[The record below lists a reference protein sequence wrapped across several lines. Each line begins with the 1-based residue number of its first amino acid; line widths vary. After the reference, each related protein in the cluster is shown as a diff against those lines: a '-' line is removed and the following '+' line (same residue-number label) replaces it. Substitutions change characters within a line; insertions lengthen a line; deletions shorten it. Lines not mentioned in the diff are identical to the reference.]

1 MAQLHYRYAA
11 MNSGKSTM
19 VLQYRHTYAACGRTG
34 MLLTRLDRAGAGIV
48 SSRIGLEAD
57 AIEFEAD
64 TDLVHRVLSYNGAR
78 VDHVIVDE
86 AQFLSPE
93 QVDQLAALVD
103 DHDIDVFTFGLLS
116 DFRGEQ
122 FPGSARLVVLADI
135 VEALQVYP
143 MCWCGQPARMNA
155 RVTGGVMVRDGD
167 TVVVGNTDADAEVGY
182 VVLCR
187 RHHRA
192 GQPYA
197 LNPVSQ
203 PGQDG
208 LGDPLGVREIVPAP
222 RVDVDLQGA
231 GQHVQMP

>member
-1 MAQLHYRYAA
+1 MAQLHYRHAA

-19 VLQYRHTYAACGRTG
+19 VLQDRHTYAACGRRG
-34 MLLTRLDRAGAGIV
+34 LLMTRLDRAGTGIV

-57 AIEFEAD
+57 ALEIGVD
-64 TDLVHRVLSYNGAR
+64 TDLTDLVLSRPGTR

-93 QVDQLAALVD
+93 LE
-103 DHDIDVFTFGLLS
+103 IDVFTFGLLS
-116 DFRGEQ
+116 DFRGLQ

-155 RVTGGVMVRDGD
+155 RVVSGEMVRDGD
-167 TVVVGNTDADAEVGY
+167 TVVVGDTDGGVGY

-192 GQPYA
+192 GRPYA
-197 LNPVSQ
+197 P
-203 PGQDG
+203 
-208 LGDPLGVREIVPAP
+208 RELRISA
-222 RVDVDLQGA
+222 
-231 GQHVQMP
+231 

>member
-203 PGQDG
+203 PGDDG
-208 LGDPLGVREIVPAP
+208 FGDPFGVREVIPAP
-222 RVDVDLQGA
+222 RVDIDLQA
-231 GQHVQMP
+231 SVEHVQMP

>member
-1 MAQLHYRYAA
+1 MAQLQFRYAA

-19 VLQYRHTYAACGRTG
+19 VLQYRHTYATCGRTG
-34 MLLTRLDRAGAGIV
+34 LLMTRLDRAGTGIV
-48 SSRIGLEAD
+48 SSRIGLAAD
-57 AIEFEAD
+57 AIEFGAD
-64 TDLVHRVLSYNGAR
+64 TDLSAVVLAAPGPR

-93 QVDQLAALVD
+93 QVDQLAQLVD

-122 FPGSARLVVLADI
+122 FPGSARLVVLADV
-135 VEALQVYP
+135 VETLQVYP

-155 RVTGGVMVRDGD
+155 RVVGGVMVRDGD
-167 TVVVGNTDADAEVGY
+167 TVVVGDTGADVGY

-192 GQPYA
+192 GRPYQPISEPTA
-197 LNPVSQ
+197 LSA
-203 PGQDG
+203 
-208 LGDPLGVREIVPAP
+208 RAS
-222 RVDVDLQGA
+222 
-231 GQHVQMP
+231 

>member
-1 MAQLHYRYAA
+1 MAQLHFRYAA

-19 VLQYRHTYAACGRTG
+19 VLQYRHTYAACGRNG
-34 MLLTRLDRAGAGIV
+34 LLMTRLDRAGEGIV
-48 SSRIGLEAD
+48 SSRIGISAD
-57 AIEFEAD
+57 AIEFGAE
-64 TDLVHRVLSYNGAR
+64 TDLAR
-78 VDHVIVDE
+78 LVMQGSGVDHVIVDE
-86 AQFLSPE
+86 AQFLSAE
-93 QVDQLAALVD
+93 QVDQLAWLVD
-103 DHDIDVFTFGLLS
+103 DQHLDVFTFGLLS

-167 TVVVGNTDADAEVGY
+167 TVVVGNTDTDADADVSY

-192 GQPYA
+192 GQPY
-197 LNPVSQ
+197 S
-203 PGQDG
+203 
-208 LGDPLGVREIVPAP
+208 PAP
-222 RVDVDLQGA
+222 AVTLVG
-231 GQHVQMP
+231 

>member
-1 MAQLHYRYAA
+1 MAQLHYRHAA

-19 VLQYRHTYAACGRTG
+19 VLQYRHTYAACGRRG
-34 MLLTRLDRAGAGIV
+34 LLMTRLDRAGTGIV
-48 SSRIGLEAD
+48 SSRIGLAAD
-57 AIEFEAD
+57 ALEIPATAD
-64 TDLVHRVLSYNGAR
+64 LTELVLSQPGSR

-103 DHDIDVFTFGLLS
+103 DHDIDVFAFGLLS
-116 DFRGEQ
+116 DFRGLQ

-143 MCWCGQPARMNA
+143 MCWCGQPARMNG
-155 RVTGGVMVRDGD
+155 RVVSGVMVRDGD
-167 TVVVGNTDADAEVGY
+167 TVVLGDTGADVGY

-192 GQPYA
+192 GRPYA
-197 LNPVSQ
+197 PQGGTVWE
-203 PGQDG
+203 PAA
-208 LGDPLGVREIVPAP
+208 ETVPAP
-222 RVDVDLQGA
+222 ISA
-231 GQHVQMP
+231 

>member
-1 MAQLHYRYAA
+1 VAQLHYRHAA

-19 VLQYRHTYAACGRTG
+19 VLQYRHTYASCGRRG
-34 MLLTRLDRAGAGIV
+34 LLMTRLDRAGSGIV
-48 SSRIGLEAD
+48 SSRIGLSADALEIGAEAD
-57 AIEFEAD
+57 LV
-64 TDLVHRVLSYNGAR
+64 DLVLTRPGPR

-93 QVDQLAALVD
+93 QVDQLASLVD
-103 DHDIDVFTFGLLS
+103 DYEIDVFTFGLLS
-116 DFRGEQ
+116 DFRGLQ

-135 VEALQVYP
+135 VETLQVYP

-155 RVTGGVMVRDGD
+155 RVVGGRMVRDGD
-167 TVVVGNTDADAEVGY
+167 TVVVGDTGQDVGY

-197 LNPVSQ
+197 IN
-203 PGQDG
+203 QDPIPE
-208 LGDPLGVREIVPAP
+208 LSGV
-222 RVDVDLQGA
+222 
-231 GQHVQMP
+231 

>member
-1 MAQLHYRYAA
+1 MSGPRKAATRVAQLHYRHAA

-19 VLQYRHTYAACGRTG
+19 VLQYRHTYASCGRNG
-34 MLLTRLDRAGAGIV
+34 LLMTSLDRAGTGMV
-48 SSRIGLEAD
+48 SSRIGLVAD
-57 AIEFEAD
+57 ALEFGPA
-64 TDLVHRVLSYNGAR
+64 TDLAELVLSRPGAR

-86 AQFLSPE
+86 AQFLAPV
-93 QVDQLAALVD
+93 QVDQLAGLVD
-103 DHDIDVFTFGLLS
+103 DHGIDVFTFGLLS
-116 DFRGEQ
+116 DFRGLQ

-155 RVTGGVMVRDGD
+155 RVVSGVMVHDGATVVLGD
-167 TVVVGNTDADAEVGY
+167 TGADVGY

-197 LNPVSQ
+197 PRL
-203 PGQDG
+203 
-208 LGDPLGVREIVPAP
+208 EAVPA
-222 RVDVDLQGA
+222 GA
-231 GQHVQMP
+231 

>member
-1 MAQLHYRYAA
+1 MAHLHFRYAA

-19 VLQYRHTYAACGRTG
+19 VLQYRHTYAACGRAG
-34 MLLTRLDRAGAGIV
+34 LLMTRLDRAGAGIV
-48 SSRIGLEAD
+48 SSRIGLAAD
-57 AIEFEAD
+57 AFEFGEATD
-64 TDLVHRVLSYNGAR
+64 LTDLVLSAPGPR

-86 AQFLSPE
+86 AQFLSAA
-93 QVDQLAALVD
+93 QVDQLAELVD

-122 FPGSARLVVLADI
+122 FPGSARLVVLADV
-135 VEALQVYP
+135 VETLQVYP

-155 RVTGGVMVRDGD
+155 RVIAGVMVRDGD
-167 TVVVGNTDADAEVGY
+167 TVVVGDTGADVGY

-197 LNPVSQ
+197 PALS
-203 PGQDG
+203 
-208 LGDPLGVREIVPAP
+208 LVRT
-222 RVDVDLQGA
+222 A
-231 GQHVQMP
+231 G

>member
-1 MAQLHYRYAA
+1 MAHLHFRYAA

-19 VLQYRHTYAACGRTG
+19 VLQYRHTYAACGRNG
-34 MLLTRLDRAGAGIV
+34 LLMTRLDRAGEGIV
-48 SSRIGLEAD
+48 SSRIGLSAN
-57 AIEFEAD
+57 AFEFGAA
-64 TDLVHRVLSYNGAR
+64 TDFGHAVLAHPGPR

-86 AQFLSPE
+86 AQFLSAE
-93 QVDQLAALVD
+93 QVDQLAWLVD

-122 FPGSARLVVLADI
+122 FPGSARLVVLADV
-135 VEALQVYP
+135 VESLQVYP

-155 RVTGGVMVRDGD
+155 RVSGGVMVRDGD

-192 GQPYA
+192 GRPYA
-197 LNPVSQ
+197 PASVVS
-203 PGQDG
+203 
-208 LGDPLGVREIVPAP
+208 L
-222 RVDVDLQGA
+222 A
-231 GQHVQMP
+231 G

>member
-1 MAQLHYRYAA
+1 MAQLHYRHAA

-19 VLQYRHTYAACGRTG
+19 VLQYRHTYASCGRKG
-34 MLLTRLDRAGAGIV
+34 LLMTRLDRAGTGIV
-48 SSRIGLEAD
+48 SSRIGLTAD
-57 AIEFEAD
+57 ALEIGAAAD
-64 TDLVHRVLSYNGAR
+64 LTELVLSQPGSR

-86 AQFLSPE
+86 AQFLSPD

-103 DHDIDVFTFGLLS
+103 DHDIDVFAFGLLS
-116 DFRGEQ
+116 DFRGLQ

-155 RVTGGVMVRDGD
+155 RVVSGTMVRDGD
-167 TVVVGNTDADAEVGY
+167 TVVLGDADTDADVGY

-192 GQPYA
+192 GRPYPPQPEA
-197 LNPVSQ
+197 AWQ
-203 PGQDG
+203 PGQAA
-208 LGDPLGVREIVPAP
+208 LHPVT
-222 RVDVDLQGA
+222 
-231 GQHVQMP
+231 

>member
-1 MAQLHYRYAA
+1 
-11 MNSGKSTM
+11 M

-34 MLLTRLDRAGAGIV
+34 LLMTRLDRAGTGIV
-48 SSRIGLEAD
+48 SSRIGLAAEALEIGAETD
-57 AIEFEAD
+57 L
-64 TDLVHRVLSYNGAR
+64 TDLVLALPGPR

-86 AQFLSPE
+86 AQFLSPD
-93 QVDQLAALVD
+93 QVDQLACLVD

-116 DFRGEQ
+116 DFRGRQ

-155 RVTGGVMVRDGD
+155 RLVDGVMVRDGD
-167 TVVVGNTDADAEVGY
+167 TVVVGDTDGGVGY

-197 LNPVSQ
+197 PS
-203 PGQDG
+203 
-208 LGDPLGVREIVPAP
+208 RTPAQL
-222 RVDVDLQGA
+222 RISA
-231 GQHVQMP
+231 

>member
-1 MAQLHYRYAA
+1 VAQLHFRYAA

-19 VLQYRHTYAACGRTG
+19 VLQYRHTYAACGRNG
-34 MLLTRLDRAGAGIV
+34 LLMTRLDRAGEGIV
-48 SSRIGLEAD
+48 SSRIGISAD
-57 AIEFEAD
+57 AIEFGAE
-64 TDLVHRVLSYNGAR
+64 TDLAR
-78 VDHVIVDE
+78 LVMQGSGVDHVIVDE
-86 AQFLSPE
+86 AQFLSAE
-93 QVDQLAALVD
+93 QVDQLAWLVD
-103 DHDIDVFTFGLLS
+103 DQHLDVFTFGLLS

-167 TVVVGNTDADAEVGY
+167 TVVVGNTDTDADADVSY

-192 GQPYA
+192 GQPY
-197 LNPVSQ
+197 S
-203 PGQDG
+203 
-208 LGDPLGVREIVPAP
+208 PAP
-222 RVDVDLQGA
+222 AVTLVG
-231 GQHVQMP
+231 

>member
-1 MAQLHYRYAA
+1 MAQLHYRHAA

-19 VLQYRHTYAACGRTG
+19 VLQYRHTYAACGRRG
-34 MLLTRLDRAGAGIV
+34 LLMTRLDRAGAGIV
-48 SSRIGLEAD
+48 SSRIGLAAD
-57 AIEFEAD
+57 ALEIGA
-64 TDLVHRVLSYNGAR
+64 TADLVELVLAMPGPR
-78 VDHVIVDE
+78 VDHLIVDE

-93 QVDQLAALVD
+93 QVDQLATLVD

-116 DFRGEQ
+116 DFRGLQ
-122 FPGSARLVVLADI
+122 FPGSARLVVLADV

-155 RVTGGVMVRDGD
+155 RVIDAEMVRDGD
-167 TVVVGNTDADAEVGY
+167 TVVVGDTGDSEVGY

-197 LNPVSQ
+197 PQPVA
-203 PGQDG
+203 
-208 LGDPLGVREIVPAP
+208 VAV
-222 RVDVDLQGA
+222 
-231 GQHVQMP
+231 

>member
-1 MAQLHYRYAA
+1 VAQLHYRHAA

-19 VLQYRHTYAACGRTG
+19 VLQYRYTYAACGRRG
-34 MLLTRLDRAGAGIV
+34 LLMTRLDRAGNGIV
-48 SSRIGLEAD
+48 SSRIGLTAD
-57 AIEFEAD
+57 ALEIGVTAD
-64 TDLVHRVLSYNGAR
+64 LTDLVLLRPGPR

-86 AQFLSPE
+86 AQFLSPD

-103 DHDIDVFTFGLLS
+103 DHDIDVFAFGLLS
-116 DFRGEQ
+116 DFRGLQ
-122 FPGSARLVVLADI
+122 FPGSARLVVLADV

-155 RVTGGVMVRDGD
+155 RVLNGVMVRDGD
-167 TVVVGNTDADAEVGY
+167 TVMVGDTETGVGY

-197 LNPVSQ
+197 PEPALLHAAAA
-203 PGQDG
+203 G
-208 LGDPLGVREIVPAP
+208 LGPSPMMD
-222 RVDVDLQGA
+222 
-231 GQHVQMP
+231 

>member
-1 MAQLHYRYAA
+1 MAQLHYRHAA

-19 VLQYRHTYAACGRTG
+19 VLQYRHTYAACGRRG
-34 MLLTRLDRAGAGIV
+34 LLLTRLDRAGTGIV
-48 SSRIGLEAD
+48 SSRIGLVAD
-57 AIEFEAD
+57 ALEFGAD
-64 TDLVHRVLSYNGAR
+64 TDLTDFVLSRPGPRA
-78 VDHVIVDE
+78 DHVIVDE
-86 AQFLSPE
+86 AQFLAPV

-103 DHDIDVFTFGLLS
+103 DHGIDVFTFGLLS
-116 DFRGEQ
+116 DFRGLQ

-155 RVTGGVMVRDGD
+155 RVVSGLMVHDGD
-167 TVVVGNTDADAEVGY
+167 TVVLGDTDADVGY

-197 LNPVSQ
+197 PQ
-203 PGQDG
+203 
-208 LGDPLGVREIVPAP
+208 REAE
-222 RVDVDLQGA
+222 RVGA
-231 GQHVQMP
+231 

>member
-1 MAQLHYRYAA
+1 MAQLHYRHAA

-19 VLQYRHTYAACGRTG
+19 VLQYRHTYGSCGRHG
-34 MLLTRLDRAGAGIV
+34 VLMTRLDRAGAGIV
-48 SSRIGLEAD
+48 SSRIGLAAD
-57 AIEFEAD
+57 ALEFGAA
-64 TDLVHRVLSYNGAR
+64 TDLLDMVVNLPGPP

-116 DFRGEQ
+116 DFRGLQ
-122 FPGSARLVVLADI
+122 FPGSARLVVLADV

-155 RVTGGVMVRDGD
+155 RVSGGSMVTDGD
-167 TVVVGNTDADAEVGY
+167 TVLVGDMDADVGY

-197 LNPVSQ
+197 PSAAQ
-203 PGQDG
+203 
-208 LGDPLGVREIVPAP
+208 RTTVPAASAAVP
-222 RVDVDLQGA
+222 ATTVTVPDLVPVPAQLVPKA
-231 GQHVQMP
+231 